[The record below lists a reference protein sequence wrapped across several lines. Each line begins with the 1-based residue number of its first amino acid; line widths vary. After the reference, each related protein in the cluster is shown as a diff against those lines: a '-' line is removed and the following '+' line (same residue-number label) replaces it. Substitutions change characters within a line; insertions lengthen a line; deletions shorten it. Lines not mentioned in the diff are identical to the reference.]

1 MAPRRCG
8 KASGLQHV
16 EEQAQLIG
24 QGRGVHGGIRLC
36 GFGIAIVRC
45 CAFPY
50 QSGLR
55 SMQGLR
61 RCRGTVVVDMAM
73 YVVLGIA
80 LGTVGGLFG
89 IGGGLIAIP
98 VLGVLFGLDQQIA
111 QGTALVMVVPNVMLA
126 LWRYHQR
133 NRIEL
138 RHALPLGITGFC
150 FAWLGSIWA
159 VGIDAGVMR
168 IGFIAFLV
176 ALSAYNLVRMVT
188 SNAPPSAQMR
198 YSWPWLGV
206 LGAASGSMGGLFGVG
221 GAVVA
226 TPVLTSV
233 FGTTQVVA
241 QGLSL
246 ALALP
251 STGVTLVTYAWH
263 QEVDWLI
270 GVPLAVGGLLSI
282 SWGVKIAHALPE
294 RLLRG
299 LFCGFLVVCAVMLTF
314 KV

>member
-1 MAPRRCG
+1 
-8 KASGLQHV
+8 
-16 EEQAQLIG
+16 
-24 QGRGVHGGIRLC
+24 
-36 GFGIAIVRC
+36 
-45 CAFPY
+45 
-50 QSGLR
+50 
-55 SMQGLR
+55 
-61 RCRGTVVVDMAM
+61 M
-73 YVVLGIA
+73 YLVLGAA

-138 RHALPLGITGFC
+138 RHALPLASMGFC

-159 VGIDAGVMR
+159 VGIDAQVMR
-168 IGFIAFLV
+168 IGFVAFLV
-176 ALSAYNLVRMVT
+176 ALSSYNLLRMFMA
-188 SNAPPSAQMR
+188 SAKPSAQMR
-198 YSWPWLGV
+198 YPWPWLGV
-206 LGAASGSMGGLFGVG
+206 LGAASGAMGGLFGVG

-226 TPVLTSV
+226 TPVLTSL

-251 STGVTLVTYAWH
+251 STGVTLVTYALH
-263 QEVDWLI
+263 QQVNWNIAL
-270 GVPLAVGGLLSI
+270 PLAAGGLLSI
-282 SWGVKIAHALPE
+282 SWGVKIAHAMPE

-299 LFCGFLVVCAVMLTF
+299 LFCAFLALCAVMLAF

>member
-1 MAPRRCG
+1 MQSLG
-8 KASGLQHV
+8 
-16 EEQAQLIG
+16 IG
-24 QGRGVHGGIRLC
+24 GGE
-36 GFGIAIVRC
+36 
-45 CAFPY
+45 
-50 QSGLR
+50 
-55 SMQGLR
+55 
-61 RCRGTVVVDMAM
+61 VVVDLAL
-73 YVVLGIA
+73 YLALGVA

-98 VLGVLFGLDQQIA
+98 VLGVFFGLDQQIA

-138 RHALPLGITGFC
+138 RHALPLGVMGFS

-159 VGIDAGVMR
+159 VGIDADVMR
-168 IGFIAFLV
+168 VGFIVFLL
-176 ALSAYNLVRMVT
+176 ALASYNLLRMFT
-188 SNAPPSAQMR
+188 HNAPPSAQMR

-206 LGAASGSMGGLFGVG
+206 LGAASGSMGGLLG
-221 GAVVA
+221 GGAAVVA
-226 TPVLTSV
+226 TPVLTSI
-233 FGTTQVVA
+233 FGTSQVVA

-251 STGVTLVTYAWH
+251 STSVTLVTYAWH
-263 QEVDWLI
+263 HEVDWLI

-282 SWGVKIAHALPE
+282 SWGVKVAHAMPE
-294 RLLRG
+294 RMLRG
-299 LFCGFLVVCAVMLTF
+299 LFCGFLAVCAVMLTF

>member
-1 MAPRRCG
+1 MFEFV
-8 KASGLQHV
+8 LFLV
-16 EEQAQLIG
+16 
-24 QGRGVHGGIRLC
+24 
-36 GFGIAIVRC
+36 FGA
-45 CAFPY
+45 
-50 QSGLR
+50 
-55 SMQGLR
+55 
-61 RCRGTVVVDMAM
+61 
-73 YVVLGIA
+73 VLGT
-80 LGTVGGLFG
+80 LGGLFG

-98 VLGVLFGLDQQIA
+98 VLGVWFGLDQQLA

-138 RHALPLGITGFC
+138 RHVLPLACMGFC

-159 VGIDAGVMR
+159 VGIDANSMR
-168 IGFIAFLV
+168 IGFVAFLI
-176 ALSAYNLVRMVT
+176 ALTLYNLVRMFAA
-188 SNAPPSAQMR
+188 NAPASAQMR
-198 YSWPWLGV
+198 YGWPWLAV
-206 LGAASGSMGGLFGVG
+206 LGAASGTMGGLFGVG

-226 TPVLTSV
+226 TPILTSI

-251 STGVTLVTYAWH
+251 STGVTLATYAFH
-263 QEVDWLI
+263 HEVDWSI
-270 GVPLAVGGLLSI
+270 GLPLAVGGLLSI
-282 SWGVKIAHALPE
+282 SWGVKVAHALPE

-299 LFCGFLVVCAVMLTF
+299 LFCGFLVLCAVLLAF